1 MLTKSKKLFSTD
13 NFSYFIRYFA
23 VFTLIFVSMTIM
35 IFQVMRATMYRSSDE
50 NFQLIAS
57 DPGMIMGFAMARGL
71 SPDVDVVFEQSNQE
85 STTSSETE
93 SFETTSS
100 SSKQNFMPP
109 YQPQTKIRL
118 NTNYHIILFDGE
130 GNRLNAVDDVSG
142 LADVSLNTK
151 DLNQIEEIEV
161 TTAFEDVEY
170 YRTMTIQ
177 LDSSTYAAYSDLGV
191 EYATILFNTSQIKS
205 SIASYETTVVVVMI
219 SFWLISIFASFYLA
233 NLSMRPILISFQKQ
247 KDFVENASH
256 ELRTPLAVLQ
266 NRLESLFRHPEA
278 TILESSENIASSL
291 EEVRNMRLL
300 TTNLLNLAR
309 REDGLKPDLTEV
321 GPEFFE
327 DVFENYGIIAE
338 ENGKELTVT
347 NHVHQLVK
355 TDKVLLK
362 QLMTILFD
370 NAMKYSDED
379 GKIELT
385 VFIKDRN
392 LHLLVSDN
400 GIGISAEDKK
410 KIFDRFY
417 RVDKARTRQ
426 KGGFGLGLSLAKQIV
441 QSLNG
446 DIQVKNNQP
455 KGTVFEVK
463 LPR

>member
-1 MLTKSKKLFSTD
+1 MLTRSKKLFSTD

-23 VFTLIFVSMTIM
+23 VFTLIFVSMTII
-35 IFQVMRATMYRSSDE
+35 IFQVMRATMYRTSDE
-50 NFQLIAS
+50 NFQQVAS
-57 DPGMIMGFAMARGL
+57 DPGKIMGFAMARGL
-71 SPDVDVVFEQSNQE
+71 SPDVDVVFEQSKQE
-85 STTSSETE
+85 MTTSSVTPSSET
-93 SFETTSS
+93 FSS
-100 SSKQNFMPP
+100 SMAPT
-109 YQPQTKIRL
+109 YQPKTKIRL
-118 NTNYHIILFDGE
+118 NTYYHIILFDGS

-142 LADVSLNTK
+142 LADITLNTK
-151 DLNQIEEIEV
+151 NLNQIEEIEV
-161 TTAFEDVEY
+161 TTAFEDVEF
-170 YRTMTIQ
+170 YRTMTIK
-177 LDSSTYAAYSDLGV
+177 LDSSDYATYSDLGV

-205 SIASYETTVVVVMI
+205 SIASYEMTVVIVMI
-219 SFWLISIFASFYLA
+219 SFWLISIFASYYLA

-309 REDGLKPDLTEV
+309 REDGLKPDLSEV

-327 DVFENYGIIAE
+327 DVFENYAIIAE
-338 ENGKELTVT
+338 ENGKKLTVT
-347 NHVHQLVK
+347 NQVRQFVK

-370 NAMKYSDED
+370 NAMKYSNAD
-379 GKIELT
+379 GEIELT
-385 VFIKDRN
+385 VYIRDRN

-400 GIGISAEDKK
+400 GIGIRTEDKK

-441 QSLNG
+441 ESLKG
-446 DIQVKNNQP
+446 DIQVRDNQP